1 MFCKTLA
8 LAAGV
13 ATIVVGTTWY
23 LNPAVRRWRRPRLHA
38 RRALPP
44 PRCAASVEKM
54 TGPEQQQQEA
64 AGTRREAYQLDV
76 LPATAVGPKRTRS
89 VMSAVMDTKPESP
102 ATVHAGDAPVHAH
115 LGGTHLLELPV
126 DLLVLILASLPPAQ
140 CHAIRTSTPC
150 GKCCCSSCTTAS
162 AVRVLCG
169 TGQCRPLL
177 DKDDTR
183 IVPCCT
189 ARHGTVGK
197 ALALAGACC
206 KTFANVVA
214 EAATVVAGDYG
225 WRLPMTDG
233 DCTQDTMRVRFLVVS
248 LLSKLEQETMR
259 VRFCVRAMSWRS
271 EPYVGYVHFW
281 TIHGLSLALL
291 SAPSLYIDAQV
302 RRQHTL
308 ELGAL
313 LFRAA
318 MDAWRHNW
326 SSSRACTQLLTVMAH
341 PGTPLDASWLAARV
355 IPYIENHLLDIG
367 TMSYKNSRRVGMVKL
382 LSHLKPHAFRYHPE
396 ILEWL
401 QRSLQLFG

>member
-1 MFCKTLA
+1 MLCKTQLA

-13 ATIVVGTTWY
+13 ATSIAVGTTWY

-44 PRCAASVEKM
+44 PRCAASVERI
-54 TGPEQQQQEA
+54 TGSEQRQQEA
-64 AGTRREAYQLDV
+64 AGTRREAYQRDV
-76 LPATAVGPKRTRS
+76 LAATAIGPKRTRS
-89 VMSAVMDTKPESP
+89 VMSAVLDTKPESP
-102 ATVHAGDAPVHAH
+102 ATVHACDAPVHARLH

-126 DLLVLILASLPPAQ
+126 ELLVLILASLPPAQ

-150 GKCCCSSCTTAS
+150 EG
-162 AVRVLCG
+162 
-169 TGQCRPLL
+169 
-177 DKDDTR
+177 
-183 IVPCCT
+183 
-189 ARHGTVGK
+189 HGTVGK

-214 EAATVVAGDYG
+214 EAATVVAGHYG

-233 DCTQDTMRVRFLVVS
+233 DCTQDTMRVRFLVVRI
-248 LLSKLEQETMR
+248 LSRLEQDTMR
-259 VRFCVRAMSWRS
+259 VRLCVRAIAWRS
-271 EPYVGYVHFW
+271 EPYVGYVNYW
-281 TIHGLSLALL
+281 TVKGLSTAL
-291 SAPSLYIDAQV
+291 SAPSPYIDAQV

-318 MDAWRHNW
+318 MDAWRHNS
-326 SSSRACTQLLTVMAH
+326 SSSRACAQLVAVMAH

-367 TMSYKNSRRVGMVKL
+367 TMSYKNSRRAGMVKL